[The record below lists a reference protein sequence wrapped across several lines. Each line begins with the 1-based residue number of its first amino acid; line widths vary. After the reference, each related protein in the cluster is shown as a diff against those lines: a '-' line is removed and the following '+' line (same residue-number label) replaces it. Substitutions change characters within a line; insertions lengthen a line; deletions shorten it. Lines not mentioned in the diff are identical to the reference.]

1 MYYIVFLNVTWVP
14 YVYADSKNF
23 ILFLLKFQP
32 NYGDVEKESKKQL
45 DILNH
50 IQNRIPIVD
59 ATKAANREILEE
71 QRSR

>member
-1 MYYIVFLNVTWVP
+1 MSSLCLCRLQEFYFF
-14 YVYADSKNF
+14 S
-23 ILFLLKFQP
+23 LKFQP